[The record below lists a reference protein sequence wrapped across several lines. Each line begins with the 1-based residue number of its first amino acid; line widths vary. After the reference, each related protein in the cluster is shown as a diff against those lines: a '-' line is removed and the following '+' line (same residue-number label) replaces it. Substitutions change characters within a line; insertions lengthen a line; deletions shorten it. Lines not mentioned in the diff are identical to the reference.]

1 MGESQSKRTRW
12 AVLVLINLASL
23 GCLVWALHD
32 VSFGDLKD
40 DLATINYGWVALAGA
55 FELSVYLSQALRWRL
70 VLRPVASLSFRQAA
84 RAIYVGL
91 FTSEVLPF
99 RGGEAIRCFL
109 VSRWT
114 QLPFSV
120 SVASVLIERVFD
132 GLWLWLGLWL
142 SLKYVELPKQ
152 LGYVNDGLG
161 VFVLGGAVLLGMA
174 LFRPRPARSALRG
187 QGWRHHLMVLMDDL
201 ALIGHS
207 RYLYFALFQ
216 SVPYLLLQVIPIWAA
231 FQAYGFDL
239 GLGAA
244 FALMLILR
252 LSSIVPQAPAN
263 LGLFQILTKEFL
275 ERAYDVDPSEAARFS
290 LVLWGVIK
298 IMPLIAGFIALG
310 ITGAKI
316 GELKKAA
323 AAAEDQSGR
332 SRAGQFAVDLP
343 GSCRRPTPRKTAQRA
358 RARAGPGRR
367 TGLGP
372 MPDAPMRAAISSG
385 SFGFTN
391 SAASPAT
398 SGRADR
404 LEVITGTEFAI
415 ASNTGIPKP
424 SSSDGKAKMRARR

>member
-1 MGESQSKRTRW
+1 LGETQSQKTRW
-12 AVLVLINLASL
+12 VVLILINLVSL

-32 VSFGDLKD
+32 VSWVDLKD
-40 DLATINYGWVALAGA
+40 DMATIEYGWVALAGA
-55 FELSVYLSQALRWRL
+55 FELSVYLSQAVRWRL
-70 VLRPVASLSFRQAA
+70 VLRPVALLGFRQTV
-84 RAIYVGL
+84 RAIFVGL

-99 RGGEAIRCFL
+99 RGGEAVRCFL
-109 VSRWT
+109 VTRWT
-114 QLPFSV
+114 KLPFSV

-161 VFVLGGAVLLGMA
+161 LSVLGGTVILGLA
-174 LFRPRPARSALRG
+174 LFRPRPPRSALRKR
-187 QGWRHHLMVLMDDL
+187 GWRHHLAVLMDDL

-207 RYLYFALFQ
+207 RYLYFALLQ

-275 ERAYDVDPSEAARFS
+275 ERAYNVDPSEAARFS
-290 LVLWGVIK
+290 LVLWGVVK
-298 IMPLIAGFIALG
+298 VMPLIAGFIALA
-310 ITGAKI
+310 ITGAKV

-323 AAAEDQSGR
+323 ERESQSG
-332 SRAGQFAVDLP
+332 GV
-343 GSCRRPTPRKTAQRA
+343 TAPA
-358 RARAGPGRR
+358 
-367 TGLGP
+367 
-372 MPDAPMRAAISSG
+372 SS
-385 SFGFTN
+385 
-391 SAASPAT
+391 
-398 SGRADR
+398 
-404 LEVITGTEFAI
+404 
-415 ASNTGIPKP
+415 
-424 SSSDGKAKMRARR
+424 

>member
-1 MGESQSKRTRW
+1 LGEPQSKRTRW
-12 AVLVLINLASL
+12 VVLVLINLASL

-32 VSFGDLKD
+32 VSFGDLKA
-40 DLATINYGWVALAGA
+40 DLATIDYGWAAVAGGV
-55 FELSVYLSQALRWRL
+55 ELSVYLSQAVRWRL
-70 VLRPVASLSFRQAA
+70 VLRPVASLSFWQAT

-275 ERAYDVDPSEAARFS
+275 ERAYNVDSSEAARFS
-290 LVLWGVIK
+290 LMLWGVVK

-323 AAAEDQSGR
+323 AAAEDQSGGAVPVS
-332 SRAGQFAVDLP
+332 SR
-343 GSCRRPTPRKTAQRA
+343 
-358 RARAGPGRR
+358 
-367 TGLGP
+367 
-372 MPDAPMRAAISSG
+372 
-385 SFGFTN
+385 
-391 SAASPAT
+391 
-398 SGRADR
+398 
-404 LEVITGTEFAI
+404 
-415 ASNTGIPKP
+415 
-424 SSSDGKAKMRARR
+424 

>member
-1 MGESQSKRTRW
+1 LGESQSQRTRW
-12 AVLVLINLASL
+12 VVLVLINLASL

-40 DLATINYGWVALAGA
+40 DLATINYGWVAVAGA
-55 FELSVYLSQALRWRL
+55 FELSVYLSQAVRWRL

-275 ERAYDVDPSEAARFS
+275 ERAYNVDSSEAARFS
-290 LVLWGVIK
+290 LMLWGVVK

-323 AAAEDQSGR
+323 AAAEDQSGGAVPVS
-332 SRAGQFAVDLP
+332 SR
-343 GSCRRPTPRKTAQRA
+343 
-358 RARAGPGRR
+358 
-367 TGLGP
+367 
-372 MPDAPMRAAISSG
+372 
-385 SFGFTN
+385 
-391 SAASPAT
+391 
-398 SGRADR
+398 
-404 LEVITGTEFAI
+404 
-415 ASNTGIPKP
+415 
-424 SSSDGKAKMRARR
+424 